1 MYGTAKSEASIEAF
15 ERMEAKADKMLDAAQ
30 AEAELNADAAGSQN
44 LINKYAS
51 GGNTAAVVDELVA
64 MKASM
69 GL

>member
-1 MYGTAKSEASIEAF
+1 
-15 ERMEAKADKMLDAAQ
+15 MEAKADKMLDEAQ
-30 AEAELNADAAGSQN
+30 AEAELNADAAGPQN

-51 GGNTAAVVDELVA
+51 GGNTAAVDDEFAA